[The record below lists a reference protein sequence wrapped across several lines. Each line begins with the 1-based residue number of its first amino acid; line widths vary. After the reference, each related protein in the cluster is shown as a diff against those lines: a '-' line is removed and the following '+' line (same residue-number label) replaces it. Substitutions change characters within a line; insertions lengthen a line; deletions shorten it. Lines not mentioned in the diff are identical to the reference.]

1 MLASEDIT
9 GNTTMQHKSTTKS
22 TTKSRTGKT
31 RNKRYSAREV
41 AIFKMCSQ
49 YESEQRK
56 EYEKRQYEEEM
67 RRYERYLQRQ
77 APKAL
82 PVLNFTPED
91 IAAILELAEQY
102 REQHRTGAA

>member
-1 MLASEDIT
+1 VLASEDIT
-9 GNTTMQHKSTTKS
+9 GNTTMQHKS

-41 AIFKMCSQ
+41 AIFKMCIQ

-67 RRYERYLQRQ
+67 RRYERYLQCQ
-77 APKAL
+77 APKALPVL

-91 IAAILELAEQY
+91 IAAIHEAAREL
-102 REQHRTGAA
+102 REVSA